1 MSTHTARARLIEV
14 VPEELG
20 RASASN
26 SPDAEW
32 ISSPVVR
39 VRRIKPASPLG
50 EASGANPVGQS
61 RKADR
66 PAPGAGLPVDEEDMA
81 NENAAPNAVVRD
93 IPIDWEALEDA
104 FENNAPEVHS
114 YLHLVTGD
122 VLRVVDGVADPQMH
136 ARIAAD
142 QNYLRIDPVS
152 SREQYRWMERYIP
165 MVEDQELAGKLTQ
178 AIDGKGAFRR
188 FKDVLMAYGPE
199 RERWFTFRSERLRI
213 FMEAWLSAHAL
224 NPVAR
229 PLWVAEAAPRAE
241 PSEPGGPGGPGGPGA
256 QAAGQVV
263 GAGSPPREEP
273 REIRRGKSAES
284 LRKNLREIAD
294 ALGPRDLDTLTAF
307 AEFLNAR
314 RAARSFG
321 GASAVNLAAHAGDF
335 SGDEDTPTSQEIVG
349 STARSETG

>member
-1 MSTHTARARLIEV
+1 
-14 VPEELG
+14 
-20 RASASN
+20 
-26 SPDAEW
+26 
-32 ISSPVVR
+32 
-39 VRRIKPASPLG
+39 
-50 EASGANPVGQS
+50 
-61 RKADR
+61 
-66 PAPGAGLPVDEEDMA
+66 MA
-81 NENAAPNAVVRD
+81 NENASAGGTVRD

-142 QNYLRIDPVS
+142 ANYLRIDPVS

-165 MVEDQELAGKLTQ
+165 MVEDPELAGKLTQ

-213 FMEAWLSAHAL
+213 FMEAWLNAHAL

-229 PLWVAEAAPRAE
+229 PLWVAEPTVPRAT
-241 PSEPGGPGGPGGPGA
+241 PSEPGA
-256 QAAGQVV
+256 TTKEEA
-263 GAGSPPREEP
+263 RET
-273 REIRRGKSAES
+273 RRGKSAES
-284 LRKNLREIAD
+284 LRKNLREIAE

-307 AEFLNAR
+307 AEFLKAR
-314 RAARSFG
+314 RAARSFAHHHAADAG
-321 GASAVNLAAHAGDF
+321 GPAAPV
-335 SGDEDTPTSQEIVG
+335 SGEEDTPASQEIVG
-349 STARSETG
+349 ARSETA